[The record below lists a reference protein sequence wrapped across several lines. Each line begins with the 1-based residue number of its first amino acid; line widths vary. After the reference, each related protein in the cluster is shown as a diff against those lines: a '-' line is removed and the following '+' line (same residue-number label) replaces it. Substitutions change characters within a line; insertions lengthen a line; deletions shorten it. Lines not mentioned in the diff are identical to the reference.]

1 MNLGGHLH
9 TSVAVKYK
17 LAYNTWPFLNF
28 TVLLIVKMLLHL
40 TAALG
45 ASKCVMAASNFA
57 GDKALHVNQRLLEQG
72 SLVMH
77 CTPALCTDRGIQ
89 LSTLLWT
96 IPACS

>member
-45 ASKCVMAASNFA
+45 ASKCVMAVE
-57 GDKALHVNQRLLEQG
+57 L
-72 SLVMH
+72 
-77 CTPALCTDRGIQ
+77 
-89 LSTLLWT
+89 
-96 IPACS
+96 